1 MNIDTEIDKFSTF
14 VQTKNNI
21 IIAAVGIDF
30 IIDIKGVHNIFII
43 LNLYDNDANIIPK
56 NIDKKNPIIILK

>member
-21 IIAAVGIDF
+21 IIVAIGIDF
-30 IIDIKGVHNIFII
+30 IIDIKGVNNIFII